1 MKIVEDALSHAT
13 HLTSINLFCNSF
25 NIATAQRLRTR
36 FTSLPAS
43 WGGESGDGCEALV
56 RDWKTENEAEGSFFR
71 TESDD
76 VDLEG
81 VIDSAIEA
89 EDDEEVK
96 ERLWYMLSA
105 FYHASRGSRFPRIS
119 LPEDLDAFGYEKYAG
134 GLSLRSFTGGTGKQ
148 STLALPNPPSEVYHL
163 SILGPSDLI
172 LMACNVEHLTSIDL
186 AGHHGICH
194 GDGGASI
201 WAIESSFNP
210 GTPAGL
216 NRTLPVLC
224 YIYAHGRVTV

>member
-1 MKIVEDALSHAT
+1 MVYAVCIL
-13 HLTSINLFCNSF
+13 
-25 NIATAQRLRTR
+25 
-36 FTSLPAS
+36 
-43 WGGESGDGCEALV
+43 
-56 RDWKTENEAEGSFFR
+56 
-71 TESDD
+71 
-76 VDLEG
+76 
-81 VIDSAIEA
+81 
-89 EDDEEVK
+89 
-96 ERLWYMLSA
+96 
-105 FYHASRGSRFPRIS
+105 SRFPRIS

-186 AGHHGICH
+186 TGHHGICH

-201 WAIESSFNP
+201 HLFGAYSFNP